1 MKKIIL
7 YFQILILLLIS
18 LPSYSQNAGKDS
30 LTIKDVIKLSVQNR
44 PLIRQKEEE
53 FRAAQSRV
61 EQQLSSYMPN
71 VEGGASY
78 TRIGPIPAFAF
89 FGENFEL
96 APADNYDFHVFV
108 HQTLYDFGK
117 RDSQLNLVQ
126 SQIESILDNEEII
139 KSDLS
144 NQAVRIF
151 YGILFLDKSIA
162 VKDTQSASLNEHL
175 TITDERIKSGTAT
188 DYDVLSTKTRM
199 TEIENEKI
207 DLMNEKNK
215 LAIALKELIGVERK
229 IPVNI
234 KGNFYLPVIS
244 SGNDSLMNIAISQRS
259 EFKLAFDYQN
269 TAKLQKQLIG
279 LADRPVVSA
288 DAGYGIKNGYEP
300 NIDAWRGNWFLGVSV
315 GIPIFNGNLTNK
327 RENEAEINIGII
339 DQRIDQLKDNV
350 STEIYQSLSD
360 LKSSMLKLSTTQ
372 RQIEYA
378 KKSLERVKAQYQ
390 SGSGTNLDVLDAE
403 TALTQ
408 ARLLNIQA
416 LYKSVLGYYAV
427 KKAAGDKIYNTQ

>member
-1 MKKIIL
+1 MKNTIFYL
-7 YFQILILLLIS
+7 QILLLLMIS
-18 LPSYSQNAGKDS
+18 IPSFSQNAGKDS
-30 LTIKDVIKLSVQNR
+30 LTIKDIIKLSVENR

-53 FRAAQSRV
+53 LRAAQSRV
-61 EQQLSSYMPN
+61 EQQRSSYMPDI
-71 VEGGASY
+71 EGGLSY

-96 APADNYDFHVFV
+96 APADNYDFHVLI

-117 RDSQLNLVQ
+117 RDTQLDLVQ
-126 SQIESILDNEEII
+126 SQKNSILDNEELI

-151 YGILFLDKSIA
+151 YGILFLNKSIM
-162 VKDTQSASLNEHL
+162 VKDTQSASLKEHL
-175 TITDERIKSGTAT
+175 KITDEKIKSGTAT

-199 TEIENEKI
+199 TEIENDKI
-207 DLMNEKNK
+207 DLLNEKNK
-215 LAIALKELIGVERK
+215 LEIALKELIGLSRK
-229 IPVNI
+229 TSVNI

-244 SGNDSLMNIAISQRS
+244 SGDDSLMNSALNQRS

-269 TAKLQKQLIG
+269 TAKIQKQLIG
-279 LADRPVVSA
+279 LSDRPILNA
-288 DAGYGIKNGYEP
+288 DGGYGIKNGYEP
-300 NIDAWRGNWFLGVSV
+300 NIDAWRGNWFFGVSA
-315 GIPIFNGNLTNK
+315 GIPIFNGNLTSK

-350 STEIYQSLSD
+350 ATEIYQSMSD
-360 LKSSMLKLSTTQ
+360 LKSSMQKFSTTQ
-372 RQIEYA
+372 KQIEYA
-378 KKSLERVKAQYQ
+378 RKSLERVKAQYQ
-390 SGSGTNLDVLDAE
+390 TGSSTNLDVLDAE

-427 KKAAGDKIYNTQ
+427 KKATGDKLYN